1 MPWIFIVYH
10 KPWTILHG
18 QEINTRRKNMLIG
31 ELAEITGCSR
41 DTIRFYEKKGLI
53 HELYKRDEQNNYKIY
68 NKQTVDRIMLIQQG
82 KTFGFTLKEIQKL
95 IEDLEKGLVSA
106 EYMLEVCE
114 NKLNTVKQ
122 KVIDLNTIKK
132 QLEEKIKILSLGECK
147 A

>member
-1 MPWIFIVYH
+1 
-10 KPWTILHG
+10 
-18 QEINTRRKNMLIG
+18 MLIG

-53 HELYKRDEQNNYKIY
+53 HKLHKRDEQNNYKIY
-68 NKQTVDRIMLIQQG
+68 DKQTVDRIMLIQQA

-114 NKLNTVKQ
+114 SKLNTVKQ
-122 KVIDLNTIKK
+122 KVTELNTIKK
-132 QLEEKIKILSLGECK
+132 QLEEKINTLSLGECK
-147 A
+147 P